1 MLTFFLIVHI
11 YKLVHMLNK
20 SNILLIKLK
29 ISNQT
34 DCMNDSSIKSADR
47 VLDVLEL
54 LCRRGNA
61 ATHAEISFALDIPKS
76 SLTALIRNL
85 LSRNYLTK
93 NSGDMT
99 YTLGPAFFSLAEK
112 GKQVKSI
119 LKIANTQ
126 VGWLTDKTREAAA
139 FYLYKGHYVE
149 RVLGK
154 EANYPLSYRMTPG
167 VKFPL
172 YSAAAGK
179 AVLKAL
185 SDEDKK
191 NYFKKVKL
199 EPITKNT
206 FTNEVELRKNLT
218 SASKD
223 NIIISNGENSLG
235 VIALAV
241 AILDEEESPIGAIS
255 IVIPEARFNKELER
269 DCRDCLKNA
278 AKKIEYELFQ

>member
-1 MLTFFLIVHI
+1 M
-11 YKLVHMLNK
+11 KE
-20 SNILLIKLK
+20 
-29 ISNQT
+29 
-34 DCMNDSSIKSADR
+34 SSIKSADR

-61 ATHAEISFALDIPKS
+61 STHAEISFALDIPKS
-76 SLTALIRNL
+76 SLTGLIRNL

-93 NSGDMT
+93 NSEDMT

-119 LKIANTQ
+119 LKIAGTQ
-126 VGWLTDKTREAAA
+126 VGWLTDKTREASA
-139 FYLYKGHYVE
+139 FYLYKGNYVE
-149 RVLGK
+149 RVIGK

-179 AVLKAL
+179 AVLKSL

-206 FTNEVELRKNLT
+206 VTNEVELRQNLNLH
-218 SASKD
+218 SKD
-223 NIIISNGENSLG
+223 NIIISNGENSVG
-235 VIALAV
+235 VIALAI
-241 AILDEEESPIGAIS
+241 AILDKEENPLGAIS
-255 IVIPEARFNKELER
+255 IVIPEARFNQELEH
-269 DCRDCLKNA
+269 DCLDCLQHA
-278 AKKIEYELFQ
+278 AKKIEHELFL